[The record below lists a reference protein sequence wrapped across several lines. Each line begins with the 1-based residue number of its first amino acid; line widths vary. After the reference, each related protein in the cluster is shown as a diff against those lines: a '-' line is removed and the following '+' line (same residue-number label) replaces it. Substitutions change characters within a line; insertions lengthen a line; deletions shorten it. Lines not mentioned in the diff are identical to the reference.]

1 MIEFLTDKITAL
13 VENFVSEQ
21 EGKIKDFIN
30 KKKKKN
36 HLKKDLKKVHKD
48 FLMKKLK
55 IH

>member
-30 KKKKKN
+30 KKKEEKSLEKRFKESSQRFFRA
-36 HLKKDLKKVHKD
+36 L
-48 FLMKKLK
+48 
-55 IH
+55 